1 VQLAGDANLAA
12 ALAPHQ
18 KRYLGVRLM
27 VDWARNGLY
36 TDVLSDLSAFVDEWD
51 IDRQLSGV
59 VPDELQT
66 TEGYSTA
73 KLTIKLAG
81 NYVDGAGVETPLW
94 KIFSPYGGFGT
105 YGTGG
110 AVNTPMYLQVVVRS
124 PLGVWNVD
132 QFTGWIDSAT
142 PTRAS
147 GTVTMVCLDGGG
159 QLESGQTLHRWAA
172 DAYRRETLYDS
183 AFTNG
188 GESGEAGTI
197 AACWLIDSML
207 RRAGFYEGPPW
218 HPLATCAWT
227 MRGSALPEIG
237 AWNQITQWNFTNVW
251 SFGMIN
257 STPHL
262 GPAMQTPGEVYSK
275 TKGLYGPAY
284 KDRYSLGN
292 WKATGNRYLTKLT
305 SGAQASTWLG
315 YDQFGSNN
323 SNILGFA
330 GWFYFDSAEASDP
343 WTVSQFF
350 LSAYHQN
357 FSGSDQYPA
366 NMTVTS
372 KGKTRTIVMEINNEG
387 ATKNWKWTTTVTSNG
402 WHYFSGAVTV
412 TPTGVLGSTW
422 LDGVQ
427 VFNQTNGGLASS
439 LGTLAYQWIEGATN
453 TVLLSCEQTCQYL
466 QWIGAWN
473 TTIGAYVQPQSTPPT
488 TPRSQAKVDLAGQ
501 RLLWF
506 PDIDQ
511 DAAGDIIQKVV
522 AADLG
527 AFYFTEQG
535 VATFD
540 SRATIKAR
548 QLTANSVFDV
558 TIDTATD
565 LAPVSAYVSVA
576 NRIGYTAAVKLAE
589 PYRTVYEASKADQFL
604 TQPGQAPRY
613 NVSLSDVQAFWNGSV
628 PPLTFPQG
636 YDPGLSP
643 PTLYWQQYMQY
654 YTPSYY
660 NNGLCL
666 YVPNTRPS
674 NGPPPPAVQ
683 HVRLRAA
690 RLVQRRHEQPAH
702 ADRDRRRLHV
712 GDGARGRR
720 LDGLLQG
727 RRDRDHRPADGHGV
741 DQRHDLDPAVPRARI
756 QPARRRLA
764 PGHPVASHAGCLA
777 AGRHEEPDDP
787 VPGHRGRGRSA
798 AAAPGRVPDHRPGPA
813 RPAGDHWLQPGVRL
827 GGRHQA
833 EVPAPGRRRAAGRHA
848 DHPHLCLTWGYP
860 GRVRLPCRTSR
871 RPGRAR
877 HCTTP
882 STKALPDGESG
893 GPSRVSGTASR
904 ASAASPRPP

>member
-1 VQLAGDANLAA
+1 MQFAADANLAA

-18 KRYLGVRLM
+18 KRYLGVKLM

-73 KLTIKLAG
+73 KLTIKLSG
-81 NYVDGAGVETPLW
+81 SYVDGAGVATPLW

-124 PLGVWNVD
+124 PLGVWNID
-132 QFTGWIDSAT
+132 QFTGWIDSAL
-142 PTRAS
+142 PTRGA

-172 DAYRRETLYDS
+172 DSYRREVLFDS

-188 GESGEAGTI
+188 GEASEAGTI
-197 AACWLIDSML
+197 SACWLIDSML

-218 HPLATCAWT
+218 HPLATAAWS

-323 SNILGFA
+323 SNILGFS

-366 NMTVTS
+366 NVTVTA
-372 KGKTRTIVMEINNEG
+372 KGKTRTIVMEVNNEG
-387 ATKNWKWTTTVTSNG
+387 ATKNWKWTTNVATNG
-402 WHYFSGAVTV
+402 WHFFSGTVTV

-427 VFNQTNGGLASS
+427 QFNQTNGGLASALGS
-439 LGTLAYQWIEGATN
+439 LTYQWIEGATN
-453 TVLLSCEQTCQYL
+453 TVLLSCEGTCQYL

-473 TTIGAYVQPQSTPPT
+473 TTIGSYVQPVSTPPT

-511 DAAGDIIQKVV
+511 DAAGDVIQKVV

-565 LAPVSAYVSVA
+565 LTPVSAYVSVA

-613 NVSLSDVQAFWNGSV
+613 NVTLSDVQASWIGAI
-628 PPLTFPQG
+628 PTLTFPQG
-636 YDPGLSP
+636 FDPGLSP

-666 YVPNTRPS
+666 YIPNTRPS
-674 NGPPPPAVQ
+674 NGPPPPATSMFVYALPGWFNVDINNR
-683 HVRLRAA
+683 HLRIAIGGGFTSATELAVDDSTAFLKIGGTVITA
-690 RLVQRRHEQPAH
+690 RPTVTESVSDATSILRYRERVFNLPADDWH
-702 ADRDRRRLHV
+702 QDILWLRNLGASLLADTKNPTTQFQDIEVV
-712 GDGARGRR
+712 GDPRR
-720 LDGLLQG
+720 QLQDVC
-727 RRDRDHRPADGHGV
+727 RII
-741 DQRHDLDPAVPRARI
+741 DQD
-756 QPARRRLA
+756 Q
-764 PGHPVASHAGCLA
+764 
-777 AGRHEEPDDP
+777 
-787 VPGHRGRGRSA
+787 
-798 AAAPGRVPDHRPGPA
+798 PGRPGMT
-813 RPAGDHWLQPGVRL
+813 GSS
-827 GGRHQA
+827 QA
-833 EVPAPGRRRAAGRHA
+833 YGSVVGIKRKFQRQSDGAKLV
-848 DHPHLCLTWGYP
+848 DTLTI
-860 GRVRLPCRTSR
+860 RTF
-871 RPGRAR
+871 A
-877 HCTTP
+877 
-882 STKALPDGESG
+882 
-893 GPSRVSGTASR
+893 
-904 ASAASPRPP
+904 